1 MNISADIH
9 THTNYSDGKCSPRE
23 MLSAAIEKGL
33 KIYGFSDHAHM
44 QIASH
49 WMMSGERTENYIKEI
64 NSLKEKFSDQIK
76 VLCGIEHDIFSDIP
90 LSPFDY
96 VIGSVHYIKCGD
108 EFCPVDSTKEEVF
121 RAINN
126 YFGGDPYAYCKEYY
140 SLLSQHAEN
149 TYVRIVGHFD
159 LVEKFNENSDV
170 FDRTSKKYR
179 KAAEDAMEKLHSA
192 GKIFE
197 INTGAMFRVGR
208 SSPYPSEYL
217 LRTLNEMHGKIV
229 FSSDAHSTEAI
240 AFAFDRASALA
251 EKCGFSD
258 FDRTFL
264 LEEK

>member
-33 KIYGFSDHAHM
+33 KTYGFSDHAHM

-108 EFCPVDSTKEEVF
+108 ELCTVDSTKEEVF
-121 RAINN
+121 RAINT
-126 YFGGDPYAYCKEYY
+126 YFGGD
-140 SLLSQHAEN
+140 
-149 TYVRIVGHFD
+149 F
-159 LVEKFNENSDV
+159 
-170 FDRTSKKYR
+170 
-179 KAAEDAMEKLHSA
+179 
-192 GKIFE
+192 
-197 INTGAMFRVGR
+197 
-208 SSPYPSEYL
+208 
-217 LRTLNEMHGKIV
+217 
-229 FSSDAHSTEAI
+229 
-240 AFAFDRASALA
+240 
-251 EKCGFSD
+251 
-258 FDRTFL
+258 
-264 LEEK
+264 